1 MVLPQLSQKEFN
13 ECMSER
19 LRRARIDSGR
29 SQKAMAAA
37 LGINLD
43 QYKKYENRA
52 GGQIPTYLIPLLC
65 EILGFYSWF
74 FLTGRAHEPKHIARR
89 ITGVG

>member
-1 MVLPQLSQKEFN
+1 MLGNRLSQREFN
-13 ECMSER
+13 KCMSER

-52 GGQIPTYLIPLLC
+52 GGQIPTYLIPGLC
-65 EILGFYSWF
+65 DILGFYSWF
-74 FLTGRAHEPKHIARR
+74 LLTGQAHEPKHMAHHL
-89 ITGVG
+89 TKVS